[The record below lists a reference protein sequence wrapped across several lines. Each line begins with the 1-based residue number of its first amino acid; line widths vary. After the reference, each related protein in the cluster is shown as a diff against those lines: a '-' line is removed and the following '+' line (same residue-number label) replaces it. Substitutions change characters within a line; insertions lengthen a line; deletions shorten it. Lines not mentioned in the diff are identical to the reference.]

1 MADSGNPVV
10 GEVIHKTDMN
20 GFVTG
25 IISEQQGPPDLN
37 VTRYYY
43 QTASGDKY
51 SFATSFGPTNPG
63 GYDDSFVTKKALV
76 ASLSDKA
83 NLKENTYTEL
93 GSFVAS
99 SGAHTITEVD
109 NYRWLVFS
117 MSSVGM
123 IGVIDRRLLR
133 NVYNKSDNCFYI
145 TSDESWCAL
154 YMSSRNTVRIA
165 STNQAAATMKV
176 YGVR

>member
-1 MADSGNPVV
+1 MADSGKPVV
-10 GEVIHKTDMN
+10 GEVIHKADMG

-25 IISEQQGPPDLN
+25 IISEQKDPTDLN

-76 ASLSDKA
+76 ASLSNKA
-83 NLKENTYTEL
+83 DRSENTYTEL

-99 SGAHTITEVD
+99 SGAHTITDVD
-109 NYRWLVFS
+109 GYRWLVFS

-123 IGVIDRRLLR
+123 MGVMDRHLFR

-154 YMSSRNTVRIA
+154 YMSSRNTVRIV
-165 STNQAAATMKV
+165 STNQSAATMKV

>member
-1 MADSGNPVV
+1 MAESGKPAA
-10 GEVIHKTDMN
+10 GEVIHKTAMH
-20 GFVTG
+20 GFVTC
-25 IISEQQGPPDLN
+25 IIFEKKDTTDLN

-43 QTASGDKY
+43 QTASGGKY
-51 SFATSFGPTNPG
+51 SFATSFGATNPA
-63 GYDDSFVTKKALV
+63 GYNDSFVTKEALV
-76 ASLSDKA
+76 NALDNKVNRSA
-83 NLKENTYTEL
+83 NTYTEL

-109 NYRWLVFS
+109 DYRWLVFS

-123 IGVIDRRLLR
+123 IGVMDRYLFR

-154 YMSSRNTVRIA
+154 YMSSRTTVRIV
-165 STNQAAATMKV
+165 STNQSAATMKV

>member
-1 MADSGNPVV
+1 MADAGKPVA
-10 GEVIHKTDMN
+10 GEVIHKTDMD

-25 IISEQQGPPDLN
+25 IISERKDPPDMN

-43 QTASGDKY
+43 QTASGNKY
-51 SFATSFGPTNPG
+51 SFATSFGATNPG
-63 GYDDSFVTKKALV
+63 GYDDSFVTKEALV
-76 ASLSDKA
+76 ASLSNKA
-83 NLKENTYTEL
+83 NLKANTYTEL

-99 SGAHTITEVD
+99 SGAHTITDVD
-109 NYRWLVFS
+109 DYRWLVFS

-123 IGVIDRRLLR
+123 IGVIDRHLLR

-154 YMSSRNTVRIA
+154 YMSKRNTVRIA
-165 STNQAAATMKV
+165 STNQAAATMTV

>member
-1 MADSGNPVV
+1 MADSGKPVA
-10 GEVIHKTDMN
+10 GEVIHKTDMD

-25 IISEQQGPPDLN
+25 IISEQEGPTDSN

-43 QTASGDKY
+43 QTASGSKY
-51 SFATSFGPTNPG
+51 SFATSFGATNPG
-63 GYDDSFVTKKALV
+63 GYDDSFVTKEALV
-76 ASLSDKA
+76 ASLSNKA
-83 NLKENTYTEL
+83 NLSANTYTEL

-99 SGAHTITEVD
+99 SGAHTITDVD
-109 NYRWLVFS
+109 DYRWLVFS

-123 IGVIDRRLLR
+123 VGVIDRYLLR

-145 TSDESWCAL
+145 TSDESWCAF
-154 YMSSRNTVRIA
+154 YMSKRTKVNIA